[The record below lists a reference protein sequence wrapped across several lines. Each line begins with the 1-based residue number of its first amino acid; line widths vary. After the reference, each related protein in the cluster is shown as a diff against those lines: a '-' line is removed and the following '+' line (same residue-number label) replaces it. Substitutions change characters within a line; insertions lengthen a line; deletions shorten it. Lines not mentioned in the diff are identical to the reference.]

1 MKSKWGLAILLL
13 SAVVGALFIPR
24 TWLLAGLTL
33 HDTPARSDAI
43 VLLAGNHKER
53 APAAAM
59 LYRDGYAPL
68 IILTNDG
75 LSSGW
80 STKYNRNLYQIEWAE
95 EELVKLGVPREKI
108 LKLPFYGSSTMF
120 DALAV
125 KRYLFRSGMKKI
137 IVVTSDY
144 HTRRALWTF
153 RHTLKEYTTDIAI
166 FPAPSFGVG
175 ARGLALE
182 YGKFGYYLLRYGLLG
197 LVPEANETGS
207 NAKDAV
213 MFNHCSNKIRFSK
226 GGLND
231 IC

>member
-1 MKSKWGLAILLL
+1 MKSKWGLTIVLL
-13 SAVVGALFIPR
+13 SAVVCGLFLPR
-24 TWLLAGLTL
+24 SWLLAGLTV
-33 HDTPARSDAI
+33 HDTPAQSDAI

-53 APAAAM
+53 SPAAAM

-68 IILTNDG
+68 VILSNDG
-75 LSSGW
+75 MISGW

-95 EELVKLGVPREKI
+95 EELVKLGVPRKKI

-125 KRYLFRSGMKKI
+125 KRYLFKNGVKKI

-153 RHTLKEYTTDIAI
+153 KHALKEYTTDITI
-166 FPAPSFGVG
+166 FPAQSFGVG
-175 ARGLALE
+175 ARSLALE

-197 LVPEANETGS
+197 LVPEANEVP
-207 NAKDAV
+207 AKWR
-213 MFNHCSNKIRFSK
+213 S
-226 GGLND
+226 
-231 IC
+231 

>member
-1 MKSKWGLAILLL
+1 MKSKRGLVILLL
-13 SAVVGALFIPR
+13 LAVAGLLFFPR

-68 IILTNDG
+68 VILTNDG
-75 LSSGW
+75 LISAW
-80 STKYNRNLYQIEWAE
+80 SREFNRNLYQIEWAE
-95 EELVKLGVPREKI
+95 EELVKLGVPRKKI

-125 KRYLFRSGMKKI
+125 KRFLFRSGARKV

-144 HTRRALWTF
+144 HTRRSLWTF
-153 RHTLKEYTTDIAI
+153 RYALKEYTTDIAI
-166 FPAPSFGVG
+166 FPARSFGVG

-197 LVPEANETGS
+197 LVPEMQVNNPLSPGEKGLTAN
-207 NAKDAV
+207 
-213 MFNHCSNKIRFSK
+213 
-226 GGLND
+226 
-231 IC
+231 

>member
-1 MKSKWGLAILLL
+1 MKSKRALAIILLA
-13 SAVVGALFIPR
+13 AVAGLLFLPHS
-24 TWLLAGLTL
+24 WLLAGLTL

-53 APAAAM
+53 APTAAM

-75 LSSGW
+75 VSSGW
-80 STKYNRNLYQIEWAE
+80 SARYNRNLYQVEWAE
-95 EELVKLGVPREKI
+95 EELVELGVPREKI

-125 KRYLFRSGMKKI
+125 KRSLFRSGMKKI

-144 HTRRALWTF
+144 HARRALWTF
-153 RHTLKEYTTDIAI
+153 RHALKEYTTDIAI
-166 FPAPSFGVG
+166 FPAPSFGIG
-175 ARGLALE
+175 SRSLPLE

-197 LVPEANETGS
+197 LVPEANELP
-207 NAKDAV
+207 AK
-213 MFNHCSNKIRFSK
+213 K
-226 GGLND
+226 
-231 IC
+231 

>member
-1 MKSKWGLAILLL
+1 MSETDGCMKSKRALAMLLMSAVMGLLL
-13 SAVVGALFIPR
+13 LPR
-24 TWLLAGLTL
+24 SWLLAGLTL

-43 VLLAGNHKER
+43 VLLAGSHKER

-68 IILTNDG
+68 VILTNDG
-75 LSSGW
+75 VSSGW
-80 STKYNRNLYQIEWAE
+80 SAKYNRNLYQIEWAE
-95 EELVKLGVPREKI
+95 EELVELGVPREKI

-125 KRYLFRSGMKKI
+125 KRFLFRSGAKKI

-153 RHTLKEYTTDIAI
+153 RHALKEYTSDIAV
-166 FPAPSFGVG
+166 FPAPSSGIG
-175 ARGLALE
+175 ARGLSLE

-197 LVPEANETGS
+197 LVPEANEVP
-207 NAKDAV
+207 AK
-213 MFNHCSNKIRFSK
+213 K
-226 GGLND
+226 
-231 IC
+231 